1 MIIYIV
7 KVSDLEKK
15 WTLSPWPSED
25 FWQISYEKN
34 HFSPLKIAFL
44 VLKIFLENF
53 LNQTQVRIYKL
64 SILPTFLIM
73 IGRYIEVISGR

>member
-34 HFSPLKIAFL
+34 AFFTPQYILAFL
-44 VLKIFLENF
+44 VLKISLENF
-53 LNQTQVRIYKL
+53 LNQT
-64 SILPTFLIM
+64 
-73 IGRYIEVISGR
+73 

>member
-25 FWQISYEKN
+25 VWQVSYEKN
-34 HFSPLKIAFL
+34 AFFTPQNSIFSPQN
-44 VLKIFLENF
+44 IFRKF
-53 LNQTQVRIYKL
+53 FQ
-64 SILPTFLIM
+64 SD
-73 IGRYIEVISGR
+73 IGTYT